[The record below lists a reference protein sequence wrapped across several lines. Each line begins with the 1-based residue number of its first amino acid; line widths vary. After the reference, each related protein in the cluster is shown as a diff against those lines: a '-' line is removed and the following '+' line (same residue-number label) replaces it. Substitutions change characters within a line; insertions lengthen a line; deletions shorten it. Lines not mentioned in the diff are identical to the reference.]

1 MCPYKVC
8 PRHNVSARV
17 ETLADTISLQAD
29 SSVAVPAGAPADFDM
44 RANHVIS
51 GQAPDVSRAC
61 QRKSCRV
68 HGGLSGLSTHAARS
82 ASGA

>member
-29 SSVAVPAGAPADFDM
+29 SSVAVPAGAPADFDFDM
-44 RANHVIS
+44 RANHVTS
-51 GQAPDVSRAC
+51 GQAPGLLGSRC
-61 QRKSCRV
+61 K
-68 HGGLSGLSTHAARS
+68 LSMSAEVLSHAARS